1 MKRNTFEYNYF
12 ENIKSVADKIDL
24 KSIQKTVKTLINV
37 KKSGGRVFFIGVGGS
52 AANCSHAV
60 NDFRKILDIES
71 YTPTDNVSELTARI
85 NDESWDMCFNNY
97 LKTSKINKNDCV
109 FVMSVGGGNIEKKIS
124 MNIYFAIKYAKK
136 KGCKILGI
144 VGRDGGQTIK
154 YSDSC
159 ILIPVVD
166 EKLVTPLT
174 EAYQAVVWHLIVS
187 HPLFINKNKTKW

>member
-1 MKRNTFEYNYF
+1 MVDQTQEFIDSIRHSLDSLDIKKINK
-12 ENIKSVADKIDL
+12 IKSLIK
-24 KSIQKTVKTLINV
+24 KIQKKN
-37 KKSGGRVFFIGVGGS
+37 GRIFFLGVGGS
-52 AANCSHAV
+52 AANASHAV
-60 NDFRKILDIES
+60 NDFRKILGIES

-97 LKTSKINKNDCV
+97 LKTSKLTKNDCV

-136 KGCKILGI
+136 KGSKILGI